1 MTASGSG
8 VVPFQEAIVPM
19 IASIKRPKSKSQV
32 PAWHSE
38 FLGMLPAIRRQ
49 AQISFRYLP
58 PESRE
63 ELVAAVIANCL
74 VAFARLVQLGKQDLA
89 YPSALARYGVAQ
101 VRAGRRVGARLRN
114 CDALSEHAQR
124 RKGFVVHRLDHFDC
138 EESQWEEIVVEDHRA
153 GPAEIAACRIDFS
166 NWLRLLPA
174 RLRKIALT
182 LAGGETTSEAAKKF
196 GVTAARISQLRL
208 WLKENW
214 SRFQGEADVEEQA
227 RLAVA

>member
-1 MTASGSG
+1 
-8 VVPFQEAIVPM
+8 M
-19 IASIKRPKSKSQV
+19 IAAIKRPKAKSQV
-32 PAWHSE
+32 PAWHAE

-49 AQISFRYLP
+49 AQISFRHQP

-74 VAFARLVQLGKQDLA
+74 VAFVRLVKQGKRDSA

-124 RKGFVVHRLDHFDC
+124 GKGFVVHRLDHFDF

-153 GPAEIAACRIDFS
+153 GPAEIAACRIDFAS
-166 NWLRLLPA
+166 WLRLLRP

-182 LAGGETTSEAAKKF
+182 LAQGETTSETAKKF
-196 GVTAARISQLRL
+196 GVTPARVSQLRL

-214 SRFQGEADVEEQA
+214 DAFQGEDEAGHFQ
-227 RLAVA
+227 VAAG